1 MNSGARNREMRA
13 KINTHGGTINIGII
27 EEEGGPMSEKNLDRN
42 GRWRN
47 ITVAF
52 RVSPEENERIN
63 AAVRISGLTKQEYI
77 TRRLEDM
84 EVVVQGN
91 PKVFWGLREEL
102 RAVAEQL
109 RRLESVSD
117 MDPELL
123 AELKMISSVMKGMK
137 EEEH

>member
-1 MNSGARNREMRA
+1 MRL
-13 KINTHGGTINIGII
+13 

-77 TRRLEDM
+77 TRRLE
-84 EVVVQGN
+84 EVQGN

-123 AELKMISSVMKGMK
+123 AELKMILSVMEGMK

>member
-1 MNSGARNREMRA
+1 MRL
-13 KINTHGGTINIGII
+13 

-77 TRRLEDM
+77 TRRLENM

-117 MDPELL
+117 MDTELF
-123 AELKMISSVMKGMK
+123 AELKMISFVMEGMK

>member
-1 MNSGARNREMRA
+1 MQL
-13 KINTHGGTINIGII
+13 

-63 AAVRISGLTKQEYI
+63 AAVRISGLTKRISGLTKQEYI

-117 MDPELL
+117 MYPELL
-123 AELKMISSVMKGMK
+123 AELKMILSVMEGMK

>member
-1 MNSGARNREMRA
+1 
-13 KINTHGGTINIGII
+13 
-27 EEEGGPMSEKNLDRN
+27 MSEKNLDRN

-47 ITVAF
+47 ITVTF

-102 RAVAEQL
+102 RAVAEQNSCVVWRVYRTWIPNCL
-109 RRLESVSD
+109 QN
-117 MDPELL
+117 
-123 AELKMISSVMKGMK
+123 
-137 EEEH
+137 

>member
-1 MNSGARNREMRA
+1 
-13 KINTHGGTINIGII
+13 
-27 EEEGGPMSEKNLDRN
+27 MSEKNLDRN

-47 ITVAF
+47 ITVTF

-91 PKVFWGLREEL
+91 PKVFWELREEL

-109 RRLESVSD
+109 RRLESVAD

-123 AELKMISSVMKGMK
+123 AELKMISFVMEGMK